1 MARKSSVLVARVCP
15 SCVKRAHAHVCRWV
29 VVNVPGGTGR
39 GLARPG
45 SQPSVAQ
52 EKSRTGPPRTSMS
65 PLASIRLAVSAG
77 ARVSRGEA
85 PKRAM
90 SVQTDAA
97 FS

>member
-1 MARKSSVLVARVCP
+1 
-15 SCVKRAHAHVCRWV
+15 
-29 VVNVPGGTGR
+29 
-39 GLARPG
+39 
-45 SQPSVAQ
+45 
-52 EKSRTGPPRTSMS
+52 MS